1 MLVTIELSEILLYLF
16 ITDPVIQAFLRV
28 HGWTVMMKK
37 RRYNKLFYKLN
48 KVLTE
53 YNLKEANVKV

>member
-1 MLVTIELSEILLYLF
+1 MLVTIELSEIVLYLLM
-16 ITDPVIQAFLRV
+16 TDPLVQAFLRV
-28 HGWTVMMKK
+28 HGWTVMIKK

-53 YNLKEANVKV
+53 YNLVEANVKV

>member
-1 MLVTIELSEILLYLF
+1 MLVTIELSEIVLYLLM
-16 ITDPVIQAFLRV
+16 TDPVVQAFLRV
-28 HGWTVMMKK
+28 HGWSVMIKK

-53 YNLKEANVKV
+53 YNLQEANVKV